1 MPDNLKE
8 QLMGKRIEAAKKS
21 LKADALY
28 TLKEAVALC
37 KENAKAKF
45 DETVE
50 LHVRLGIDTKKSD
63 QQVRTMVV
71 LPHGTGK
78 TKRIAVIA
86 KGEKAQEAQKAGAD
100 LVGGDDL
107 IEEIVKGAISFDV
120 LVATPDT
127 MKDLAKA
134 AKILG
139 PRGLMPNPKA
149 GTVTF
154 EVGKT
159 VKELKAGRIEFK
171 ADTYGIV
178 HVPVGKASFDA
189 DKLFD
194 NAKAVLDIIN
204 KVKPSTS
211 KGVYVRTI
219 SLSSTMGP
227 GLHIDTSKVAA

>member
-1 MPDNLKE
+1 MI
-8 QLMGKRIEAAKKS
+8 GKRLKAAKETLEKG
-21 LKADALY
+21 KLY
-28 TLKEAVALC
+28 TLKEAVALS
-37 KENAKAKF
+37 KQNAKAKF
-45 DETVE
+45 DETIE

-78 TKRIAVIA
+78 TKRVAVLA
-86 KGEKAQEAQKAGAD
+86 KGEHAQDAQKAGAD
-100 LVGGDDL
+100 LVGGEDL
-107 IEEIVKGAISFDV
+107 VEDIVKGKMDFDV

-154 EVGKT
+154 DIAT
-159 VKELKAGRIEFK
+159 AVKELKAGRIEFK

-178 HVPVGKASFDA
+178 HVPLGKASFDEG
-189 DKLFD
+189 KLFD
-194 NAKAVLDIIN
+194 NAKAVLETIN
-204 KVKPSTS
+204 KVKPTTS
-211 KGVYVRTI
+211 KGVYVRSVSI
-219 SLSSTMGP
+219 ASTMGP
-227 GLHIDTSKVAA
+227 GLHVDTNKLNA

>member
-1 MPDNLKE
+1 
-8 QLMGKRIEAAKKS
+8 
-21 LKADALY
+21 
-28 TLKEAVALC
+28 
-37 KENAKAKF
+37 
-45 DETVE
+45 
-50 LHVRLGIDTKKSD
+50 
-63 QQVRTMVV
+63 MVV

-78 TKRIAVIA
+78 TKRIAVLA
-86 KGEKAQEAQKAGAD
+86 KGEHAQDAQKAGAD
-100 LVGGDDL
+100 LVGG
-107 IEEIVKGAISFDV
+107 EELVEDILKGKMDFDV

-127 MKDLAKA
+127 MRDLAKA

-154 EVGKT
+154 DVAT
-159 VKELKAGRIEFK
+159 AVKELKAGRIEFK
-171 ADTYGIV
+171 ADAYGIV
-178 HVPVGKASFDA
+178 HVPVGKASFEA

-194 NAKAVLDIIN
+194 NAKAVLEVIN

-227 GLHIDTSKVAA
+227 GLHVDTNKVNA

>member
-1 MPDNLKE
+1 
-8 QLMGKRIEAAKKS
+8 MGKRMEAAKKTIDS
-21 LKADALY
+21 KKLY

-78 TKRIAVIA
+78 TKRIAVLA
-86 KGEKAQEAQKAGAD
+86 KGEHAQDAQKAGAD
-100 LVGGDDL
+100 LVGG
-107 IEEIVKGAISFDV
+107 EELVEDILKGKMDFDV

-127 MKDLAKA
+127 MRDLAKA

-154 EVGKT
+154 DVAT
-159 VKELKAGRIEFK
+159 AVKELKAGRIEFK
-171 ADTYGIV
+171 ADAYGIV
-178 HVPVGKASFDA
+178 HVPVGKASFEA

-194 NAKAVLDIIN
+194 NAKAVLEVIN

-211 KGVYVRTI
+211 KGVYVRTV

-227 GLHIDTSKVAA
+227 GLHVDTSKVNA

>member
-1 MPDNLKE
+1 MI
-8 QLMGKRIEAAKKS
+8 GKRLKAAKETIEKG
-21 LKADALY
+21 KLY
-28 TLKEAVALC
+28 TLKEAVALS
-37 KENAKAKF
+37 KQNAKAKF
-45 DETVE
+45 DETIE

-78 TKRIAVIA
+78 TKRVAVLA
-86 KGEKAQEAQKAGAD
+86 KGEHAQTAQKAGAD
-100 LVGGDDL
+100 LVGGEDL
-107 IEEIVKGAISFDV
+107 VEDIVKGKMDFDV

-154 EVGKT
+154 DIAT
-159 VKELKAGRIEFK
+159 AVKELKAGRIEFK

-178 HVPVGKASFDA
+178 HVPLGKASFDEG
-189 DKLFD
+189 KLFD
-194 NAKAVLDIIN
+194 NAKAVLETIN
-204 KVKPSTS
+204 KVKPTTS
-211 KGVYVRTI
+211 KGVYVRSVSI
-219 SLSSTMGP
+219 ASTMGP
-227 GLHIDTSKVAA
+227 GLHVDTNKLNA

>member
-1 MPDNLKE
+1 
-8 QLMGKRIEAAKKS
+8 MGKRMEAAKKTIDS
-21 LKADALY
+21 KKLY
-28 TLKEAVALC
+28 TLKEAVSLC

-78 TKRIAVIA
+78 TKRIAVLA
-86 KGEKAQEAQKAGAD
+86 KGEHAQDAQKAGAD
-100 LVGGDDL
+100 LVGG
-107 IEEIVKGAISFDV
+107 EELVEDILKGKMDFDV

-127 MKDLAKA
+127 MRDLAKA

-154 EVGKT
+154 DVAT
-159 VKELKAGRIEFK
+159 AVKELKAGRIEFK
-171 ADTYGIV
+171 ADSYGIV
-178 HVPVGKASFDA
+178 HVPVGKASFEA

-194 NAKAVLDIIN
+194 NAKAVLEVIN
-204 KVKPSTS
+204 RVKPSTS

-227 GLHIDTSKVAA
+227 GLHVDTSKVNA